1 MTEHISELHIF
12 LVEPSKTQAHII
24 SNHLKQL
31 GITRITVCR
40 SGDDVFENLASEH
53 PNLIISAMYLPDM
66 TGNELIHKLRDYDEE
81 YEMAFMLISSET
93 NIESLDPIRQA
104 GAIAIL
110 PKPFS
115 KEELIKALS
124 STKHFVFPEIAQL
137 EHLDIEDI
145 SVLLVDDSAFSL
157 KYISRTLSNIGIEN
171 ISLANNGQEAIDILE
186 SSSFDII
193 LTDYNMPVIDGVH
206 LATYIRQQEAHKNTP
221 IIMLTSEQDPD
232 TLDKI
237 NKSDISC
244 LLGKPFDPASLRE
257 SITRL
262 LS

>member
-1 MTEHISELHIF
+1 MTELISELHIF

-24 SNHLKQL
+24 SNHLQQL
-31 GITRITVCR
+31 GITQITLCQ
-40 SGDDVFENLASEH
+40 SGDDVFEHLASEQ

-66 TGNELIHKLRDYDEE
+66 TGDELIHKLRDYDEE
-81 YEMAFMLISSET
+81 YDMAFMLISSET

-115 KEELIKALS
+115 KQELIDALS
-124 STKHFVFPEIAQL
+124 ASKHFIFPETAEL

-145 SVLLVDDSAFSL
+145 SILLVDDSPFSL
-157 KYISRTLSNIGIEN
+157 KYINRALSNIGLEN
-171 ISLANNGQEAIDILE
+171 ITQANNGQEAIDILE
-186 SSSFDII
+186 STHFDII
-193 LTDYNMPVIDGVH
+193 ITDYHMPVIDGVH
-206 LATYIRQQEAHKNTP
+206 LATYIRQQPVHESTP

-232 TLDKI
+232 ILDKI
-237 NKSDISC
+237 NQSDISC

-257 SITRL
+257 AIMRL